1 MTLPAKT
8 LLAALLLVAGAA
20 AIPASACRVL
30 GPEEAARRQQ
40 EAVAETKAQL
50 LALKDEADLVF
61 VGRIAMLT
69 SHEETLPSTSPIPH
83 LVQVYGATFDLVEHI
98 KGKYA
103 AQQVLSFTRDKTRV
117 VVGCGTR
124 DVRDSLPRANGTGDM
139 YLVYARAGK
148 ILRANRM
155 PEWELMNGRQE
166 AEFLRAAK

>member
-1 MTLPAKT
+1 M
-8 LLAALLLVAGAA
+8 
-20 AIPASACRVL
+20 
-30 GPEEAARRQQ
+30 
-40 EAVAETKAQL
+40 AETKAQL
-50 LALKDEADLVF
+50 LALRDEADLVF

-69 SHEETLPSTSPIPH
+69 SQEETLPSSSPIPH
-83 LVQVYGATFDLVEHI
+83 LVQVYGASFDLVEDN

-117 VVGCGTR
+117 VIGCTR
-124 DVRDSLPRANGTGDM
+124 DIRDSLPRANGTGDM

>member
-1 MTLPAKT
+1 MTLPAKA
-8 LLAALLLVAGAA
+8 LLAALLLLAGAT
-20 AIPASACRVL
+20 AIPASACRVYS
-30 GPEEAARRQQ
+30 PEEAARRQQ
-40 EAVAETKAQL
+40 ETVAETKAQL
-50 LALKDEADLVF
+50 LALREEADLVF

-69 SHEETLPSTSPIPH
+69 SHEETLPSSSPIPH
-83 LVQVYGATFDLVEHI
+83 LVQVYGASFDLVEDI

-117 VVGCGTR
+117 VIGCGSDIR
-124 DVRDSLPRANGTGDM
+124 ASLPRANGSGDM